1 MDRSE
6 EARQAA
12 IDKEQVKKDAAAQ
25 KRRDKAAA
33 LDSEEE
39 FVDPP
44 EELVTQNGDTESG
57 SSTPITQPVP
67 TPPPEGGG
75 STQNQPTSAPPPE
88 GGRGQAIMT
97 EDFETAN
104 GTDDGDINSKLASV
118 KLTFDETGNVIFF
131 FTQLEMR
138 LEHAGVRSQWLK
150 RIGLHNTLPNH
161 VQEEVMEILSKPKS
175 KAGDQPYLKL
185 KTRLLELYGPKET
198 EVYDR
203 AAALTLTGK
212 PSQLAVKII
221 GLLCENEPPLT
232 GCCCHKTVSGLW
244 RKQLPPAVKAAVASS
259 KLTASDLEQTLRI
272 ADDVFNA
279 TQQSH
284 PGLPVAAMTSPATDL
299 DTTQP
304 ALQHDVAAVRARA
317 AGQASRMNKPQGQRS
332 GQNTASSKQK
342 NKRAPRHPD
351 NPPEE
356 CCRLHWKFGK
366 GAYQCLSANTC
377 PWQHIISPKPK

>member
-12 IDKEQVKKDAAAQ
+12 IDREQVKKDAAAQ

-39 FVDPP
+39 FVEPP
-44 EELVTQNGDTESG
+44 EEPVTQNGNTQSG
-57 SSTPITQPVP
+57 TSTPVSQLQSIT
-67 TPPPEGGG
+67 
-75 STQNQPTSAPPPE
+75 APPPE
-88 GGRGQAIMT
+88 GGPAQAIMT
-97 EDFETAN
+97 DDFETAN
-104 GTDDGDINSKLASV
+104 GKDDSDINTKLASV
-118 KLTFDETGNVIFF
+118 KLTFDETGNVTFF
-131 FTQLEMR
+131 FSQLEMR

-175 KAGDQPYLKL
+175 KAGDQPYFTL

-203 AAALTLTGK
+203 AVALTLTGK

-232 GCCCHKTVSGLW
+232 GCCCHRTISGLW

-259 KLTASDLEQTLRI
+259 KFNASNLQQILRL
-272 ADDVFNA
+272 ADDVFDA
-279 TQQSH
+279 TQKSH
-284 PGLPVAAMTSPATDL
+284 PGLPVAATTSQSADL

-317 AGQASRMNKPQGQRS
+317 AGQTSRMSKPQGQRS
-332 GQNTASSKQK
+332 GQNNASSKQK